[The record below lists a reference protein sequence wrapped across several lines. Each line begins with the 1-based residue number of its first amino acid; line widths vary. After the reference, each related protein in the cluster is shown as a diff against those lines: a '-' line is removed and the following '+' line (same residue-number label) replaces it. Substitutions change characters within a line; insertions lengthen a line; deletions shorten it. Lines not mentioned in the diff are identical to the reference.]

1 MNILSDA
8 IHIYQMNNIVHPN
21 INNEI
26 EKSKFK
32 NLKESSIHNSE
43 NILAISISKVSK
55 NDKNDYISY
64 FFFVNK

>member
-1 MNILSDA
+1 M
-8 IHIYQMNNIVHPN
+8 HPN